1 MSVETSVQ
9 MSAET
14 EFQTRTAR
22 HSLNIRRPLRVFTD
36 GVLPNERIERDLWLV
51 KRETELSEDAKPRE
65 ETEPQEETEEET
77 EGHRLWP

>member
-1 MSVETSVQ
+1 MEMSVETSVQ

-36 GVLPNERIERDLWLV
+36 GVLPNERIERDL
-51 KRETELSEDAKPRE
+51 
-65 ETEPQEETEEET
+65 
-77 EGHRLWP
+77 